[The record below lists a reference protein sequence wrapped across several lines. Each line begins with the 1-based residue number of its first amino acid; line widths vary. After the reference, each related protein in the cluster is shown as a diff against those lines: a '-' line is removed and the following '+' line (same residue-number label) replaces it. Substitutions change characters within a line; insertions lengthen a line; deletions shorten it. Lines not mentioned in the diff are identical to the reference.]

1 MAKLVRNET
10 IYNMVVSDVKEK
22 ATILADKVIDG
33 MNKKC
38 CEITG
43 EGCPTPGCNGTVVGL
58 TISVGV
64 GIKKDKVQI
73 LSDFIG
79 LILVGSGIS
88 SSISINNNTK
98 KNKKNKKL
106 PDDCIEFVIE
116 AERMDNDKYANLL
129 SKLSVN

>member
-88 SSISINNNTK
+88 SSITIKNM
-98 KNKKNKKL
+98 NKKNKKKNKT
-106 PDDCIEFVIE
+106 PDNTIEFVIE
-116 AERMDNDKYANLL
+116 AERMDSDNYAELMA
-129 SKLSVN
+129 KLSVN